1 MKKLIS
7 LLTKIFPRQVL
18 IKFSYLFSILIRP
31 FYWGNKV
38 ECPVCGKHFRK
49 FLPYGYGE
57 AMDNRLC
64 PNCLSLE
71 RHRLLWLYLKE
82 KTGFFLLFCIMMLK
96 RTRGFL
102 TEKTSRDIMF
112 FLKKGR

>member
-7 LLTKIFPRQVL
+7 LFTKIFPRQWL
-18 IKFSYLFSILIRP
+18 IRLSYVFSFLIRP

-49 FLPYGYGE
+49 FLPYGYGK

-64 PNCLSLE
+64 PPAFIAC
-71 RHRLLWLYLKE
+71 RLLDRSHSDWCE
-82 KTGFFLLFCIMMLK
+82 MVSHSGFDLHFSDN
-96 RTRGFL
+96 
-102 TEKTSRDIMF
+102 E
-112 FLKKGR
+112 